1 MRSLNSFAAAVAA
14 ALTVVAI
21 FVGTASA
28 TSVVVLYDPMTGNM
42 SLQNT
47 TSGTVGLSAFD
58 IITLG
63 NGTLGPVSGRPGNIG
78 WLSGVAATLPDG
90 TPFVTSNT
98 SAFGYNGIYSQAAAS
113 IVGDTM
119 FTLTAF
125 SGTFDPVNPVRGP
138 VGSFYDLGNIS
149 VTRIEST
156 QAASQTWLRSV
167 LRTDPDVTPGGVT
180 VTGSFLY
187 NTSPTGGA
195 FTVGQAFSLV
205 PEPGTLALGGVAL
218 VLGLTAFRSRARS
231 RPLA

>member
-1 MRSLNSFAAAVAA
+1 MRTLKSFAAAVAV
-14 ALTVVAI
+14 ALAVVSI

-28 TSVVVLYDPMTGNM
+28 SSVVVLYNPMTGNM

-47 TSGTVGLSAFD
+47 TSGTLGLSAFD

-63 NGTLGPVSGRPGNIG
+63 NGSLGPVSGRPSNIG
-78 WLSGVAATLPDG
+78 WLSGDAATLPDV

-98 SAFGYNGIYSQAAAS
+98 SAAGYNGIYSQAAAS
-113 IVGDTM
+113 IFQDTM

-125 SGTFDPVNPVRGP
+125 SGTFDPSNPVRGP

-149 VTRIEST
+149 VTRVDST
-156 QAASQTWLRSV
+156 QAASQTWLRSI

-187 NTSPTGGA
+187 NTNPQGGA
-195 FTVGQAFSLV
+195 FAVGQAFSLV
-205 PEPGTLALGGVAL
+205 PEPGTVALGGVAL
-218 VLGLTAFRSRARS
+218 VLGAVSLRSRARN
-231 RPLA
+231 RRRA